1 MGEMIKMVVVLTVLS
16 VVSGGSLS
24 WLKDFTE
31 PKIENQVMNL
41 VKGPAIRQILSEA
54 DNDPVEDRF
63 KIMDGDVERNVFVG
77 VFGGAAD
84 TVVMES
90 SASGYG
96 DKIGMVVA
104 INMVDETLRGIAVT
118 THKETPGLGDKVRS
132 DWSDQFAD
140 KTATEDVK
148 VVKGEPE
155 GNEIKAISGATV
167 SSKSVTK
174 IVNKAIIEFRNALFE
189 KKLENELEKKVSTN

>member
-118 THKETPGLGDKVRS
+118 THKETPGLGAMAKDNPNFAA
-132 DWSDQFAD
+132 QFAGQSIANPFGVTTD
-140 KTATEDVK
+140 GGQISAL
-148 VVKGEPE
+148 
-155 GNEIKAISGATV
+155 SGATITSRAV
-167 SSKSVTK
+167 CVGVNNAVKSY
-174 IVNKAIIEFRNALFE
+174 
-189 KKLENELEKKVSTN
+189 NELKPQLEEQIKGLGK